1 MDEEVMKAWVNEVL
15 APYVATAPDH
25 VVPILILDMYRCHM
39 MSSVVQMIQELGV
52 EVQHI
57 PGGCTSLCQPVD
69 VGFNKPFKDRMRR
82 QWMNW
87 MTNEGVVHGTT
98 SPPAR
103 LDVAKWVHNA
113 MLEMKERGDIIR
125 NAWKRHDYEWF
136 LDDENSREQNVG
148 THEDDGVEGAI

>member
-1 MDEEVMKAWVNEVL
+1 MIAEGMTLRAAAEELRVS
-15 APYVATAPDH
+15 H
-25 VVPILILDMYRCHM
+25 
-39 MSSVVQMIQELGV
+39 
-52 EVQHI
+52 
-57 PGGCTSLCQPVD
+57 
-69 VGFNKPFKDRMRR
+69 R

-148 THEDDGVEGAI
+148 THEDDAGVEGAI